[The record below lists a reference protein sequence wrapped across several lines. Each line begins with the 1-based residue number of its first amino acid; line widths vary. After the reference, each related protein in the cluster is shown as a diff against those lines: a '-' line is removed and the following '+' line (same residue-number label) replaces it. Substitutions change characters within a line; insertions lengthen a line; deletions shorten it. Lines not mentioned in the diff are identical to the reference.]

1 MNKFKLQ
8 IIPMLSK
15 NQLGFLYMFLSVCT
29 FSIMDLIVKWS
40 GDYPTGQVMFFRGFF
55 GIIPTFF
62 LIPRERIKT
71 FYKTK
76 RPKEHFFR
84 CIMGLMALVAIFIA
98 LRKLP
103 LAIVVSLSFSAPLFI
118 TILSIFLL
126 SEKVGIYRWLAVLI
140 GFVGVII
147 ITEPGIEEMN
157 YLYLLPIIF
166 CVGMSFVT
174 ITIRKLSSTEPI
186 WLISIFFS
194 IMILI
199 ASLMTIPFGWVMP
212 NFHDF
217 ILLSLVG
224 IMGGSANL
232 FLTQSYKLSE
242 VSLVAPLK
250 YLSLIFAIIFG
261 YLIWNEVPTT
271 KTLIGASLVVSASLI
286 IFRRE
291 IYHKEKIPSAT
302 RHE

>member
-1 MNKFKLQ
+1 MILINLQ
-8 IIPMLSK
+8 IIHMLSK

>member
-1 MNKFKLQ
+1 
-8 IIPMLSK
+8 MLSK

-199 ASLMTIPFGWVMP
+199 ASLITIPFGWVMP

>member
-1 MNKFKLQ
+1 
-8 IIPMLSK
+8 MLTK

-29 FSIMDLIVKWS
+29 FSVMDLLVKWS

-62 LIPRERIKT
+62 LIPREKLKT

-84 CIMGLMALVAIFIA
+84 CIMGLMALVAIVIA
-98 LRKLP
+98 LRELP
-103 LAIVVSLSFSAPLFI
+103 LAVVVSLSYAAPLFI
-118 TILSIFLL
+118 TVLSIFLL
-126 SEKVGIYRWLAVLI
+126 SEKVGVYRWLAVLI

-147 ITEPGIEEMN
+147 ISEPGIGEMN
-157 YLYLLPIIF
+157 YLYFLPLIF
-166 CVGMSFVT
+166 CIGMAFVT

-194 IMILI
+194 IMILV
-199 ASLMTIPFGWVMP
+199 ASLITVPFGWVMP
-212 NFHDF
+212 NLQDF
-217 ILLSLVG
+217 IFLVFIG
-224 IMGGSANL
+224 ITGGSANL

-261 YLIWNEVPTT
+261 YLIWNEIPTT
-271 KTLIGASLVVSASLI
+271 KTLIGASLVVFASLI

-291 IYHKEKIPSAT
+291 IYHKEKIPSTT

>member
-1 MNKFKLQ
+1 
-8 IIPMLSK
+8 MLSK

-62 LIPRERIKT
+62 LIPREKLKI
-71 FYKTK
+71 FYKTN
-76 RPKEHFFR
+76 RLKEHFFR
-84 CIMGLMALVAIFIA
+84 SIMGLIALVAIFIA

-103 LAIVVSLSFSAPLFI
+103 LAIVVSISFAAPLFI
-118 TILSIFLL
+118 TVLSIFLL

-140 GFVGVII
+140 GFIGVII
-147 ITEPGIEEMN
+147 ISEPGIKEMN
-157 YLYLLPIIF
+157 YLYFLPLIF
-166 CVGMSFVT
+166 CIGMSFVT
-174 ITIRKLSSTEPI
+174 ITIRKLSTTEPI

-199 ASLMTIPFGWVMP
+199 ASLFTIPFGWVMP
-212 NFHDF
+212 NLKDF
-217 ILLSLVG
+217 VLLMMVG

-250 YLSLIFAIIFG
+250 YLSLVFAIIFG
-261 YLIWNEVPTT
+261 YLIWSEIPTA
-271 KTLIGASLVVSASLI
+271 KTLIGALLVVSASLI

>member
-1 MNKFKLQ
+1 
-8 IIPMLSK
+8 MLSK
-15 NQLGFLYMFLSVCT
+15 NQLGFLYMFLSVCA